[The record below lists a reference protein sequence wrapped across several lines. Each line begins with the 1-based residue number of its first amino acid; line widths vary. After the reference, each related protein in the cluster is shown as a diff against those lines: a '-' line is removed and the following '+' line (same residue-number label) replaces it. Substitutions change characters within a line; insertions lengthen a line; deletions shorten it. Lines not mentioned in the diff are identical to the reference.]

1 MNAGRAI
8 LFAVLRGIVI
18 AVGLLAVAAGLTALI
33 VLIVGGDP
41 ARSLTALHN
50 GSIGSPSSLTETLI
64 KATPLL
70 FTGLSV
76 AIAFRCGIWNI
87 GAEGQFLAGML
98 GAAAVA
104 LALPPLPT
112 LVAAPICL
120 AAGAAAGALCAAIPT
135 ALKLKRGVPE
145 VISTIMLNFLTV
157 YLIQYL
163 VRGPL
168 KDPKSSSDWSS
179 VLPKVTHLPRL
190 GELLGI
196 RSLGGD
202 TLRLPNGQPLLALGI
217 DAGRLHLG
225 AVVAVVVGLA
235 VWLWLARSRAGF
247 RLGAVGKSPEAA
259 RTTGIPV
266 GKTVALAFL
275 LSGALAGLGGAVEI
289 LGLVQR
295 MYGYNPGSP
304 GYGFSG
310 IAVALLGQLHP
321 AGVMAAALFFG
332 ALAAGCSQMQRAA
345 GISFEVAYVIQ
356 AALVLLLV
364 ALPTKAWRSRLL
376 SSANDPPATPAPT
389 VAPSTLPSP
398 SEGG

>member
-1 MNAGRAI
+1 VAWGRDIALGLLRSI
-8 LFAVLRGIVI
+8 LFA
-18 AVGLLAVAAGLTALI
+18 AGLLAVAAGLTALI
-33 VLIVGGDP
+33 VVAVGADP
-41 ARSLTALHN
+41 SRALLALHA
-50 GSIGSPSSLTETLI
+50 GSIGTRSSLTETLI
-64 KATPLL
+64 KTTPLL

-98 GAAAVA
+98 GAAAAA

-120 AAGAAAGALCAAIPT
+120 VAGAAAGALCAALPA

-163 VRGPL
+163 VRGPM

-179 VLPKVTHLPRL
+179 ALPPATHLPRL
-190 GELLGI
+190 GELLGV
-196 RSLGGD
+196 RAVGGD
-202 TLRLPNGQPLLALGI
+202 GLVLPNGQPLLALGI
-217 DAGRLHLG
+217 DAGRLHVGVLL
-225 AVVAVVVGLA
+225 AVAVGLA
-235 VWLWLARSRAGF
+235 VWFWLARSRAGF
-247 RLGAVGKSPEAA
+247 RLNAVGRNPEAA
-259 RTTGIPV
+259 QTVGIPV
-266 GKTVALAFL
+266 GRTVALAFL

-332 ALAAGCSQMQRAA
+332 ALAAGCSQMQRSA
-345 GISFEVAYVIQ
+345 GVSFEVAYVIQ

-364 ALPTKAWRSRLL
+364 ALPASVWRKRLHL
-376 SSANDPPATPAPT
+376 STDLSAPSPETPSPATTPGI
-389 VAPSTLPSP
+389 ST
-398 SEGG
+398 